1 MTKLAD
7 RPPDCCCEGCWDARS
22 VPGLEREYLLC
33 DYHGSPDYGHVVY
46 YRHACPCFSVGDR
59 GEELFMIPA
68 PARLEIG
75 VTPEKVCRNPKV
87 SVFEPL
93 DFDSVASLLR
103 LCWLKARNL
112 LKGG

>member
-22 VPGLEREYLLC
+22 VPGLERDFVLC

-46 YRHACPCFSVGDR
+46 CRHACECFSVGDR
-59 GEELFMIPA
+59 GEELFLIPA
-68 PARLEIG
+68 PARLEVG
-75 VTPEKVCRNPKV
+75 VTPDPAGLTGQAWWNR
-87 SVFEPL
+87 PL
-93 DFDSVASLLR
+93 DFDSVASFLR

-112 LKGG
+112 FKGG